1 MPNSPCPISNNFMI
15 MNLSS
20 FFIPPASAHK
30 TEVAEDVGATLHIEP
45 NDTPRAGEAAQAW
58 FALTRRG
65 GKVIPL
71 KECDCE
77 LAVYSEPRKTG
88 AAPLVQPNLQPVS
101 AERYQGIPG
110 AKITFPKPGAYQL
123 ELSGKPTNDA
133 GFKPFELKFD
143 VTVASGTRKTTS
155 NQQQTQAAQEV
166 QNVNI
171 NQTEEQGFPLPVWA
185 IGLGIVVIIGG
196 IFAVVRR
203 GGS

>member
-1 MPNSPCPISNNFMI
+1 MPNNLNNLMKI
-15 MNLSS
+15 NLSS
-20 FFIPPASAHK
+20 LLIPPASAHK
-30 TEVAEDVGATLHIEP
+30 IEADKDVGATLHIEP

-58 FALTRRG
+58 FALTRKG

-71 KECDCE
+71 EQCNCQ

-88 AAPLVQPNLQPVS
+88 EAPLAQPTLQPIS

-123 ELSGKPTNDA
+123 ELTGKPKNGIT
-133 GFKPFELKFD
+133 FQPFELKFD
-143 VTVASGTRKTTS
+143 VTVAAGTKKATT
-155 NQQQTQAAQEV
+155 NQQEIADAQKI

-171 NQTEEQGFPLPVWA
+171 NQTDDVAFSLPFWA
-185 IGLGIVVIIGG
+185 IGLGVLVLMGG

-203 GGS
+203 VSSE